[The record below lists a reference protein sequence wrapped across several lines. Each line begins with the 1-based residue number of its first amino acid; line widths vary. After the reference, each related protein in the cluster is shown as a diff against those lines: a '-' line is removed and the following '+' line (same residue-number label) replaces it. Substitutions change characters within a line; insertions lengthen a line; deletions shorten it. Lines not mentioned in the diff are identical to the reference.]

1 MRELKNVEERI
12 LDRALYLMGKKKS
25 CDISVRAIAKE
36 AGVNV
41 GAINY
46 YFRSKEEMLRLVKEF
61 YITNTL
67 TVLAILRSEG
77 YDAVE
82 QLLLAGNEIME
93 YALRFPGNGVI
104 RTHSRLVADQDE
116 VSSRVIALTEELGS
130 RLKELFRRVIP
141 ATESAIQYKY
151 IMFISSVNYPTDYEE
166 IVDFDGSILIEVE
179 HRMDYLRLLLDT
191 LKAQ

>member
-77 YDAVE
+77 YDAGE

-116 VSSRVIALTEELGS
+116 VSSRVIALTEEIGS

-166 IVDFDGSILIEVE
+166 IVDFDGSILIEAE